1 MGIRMV
7 EVERRANLGIE
18 EHAQVVDELEPVLVE
33 YRNLVACYELYWSKV
48 AHAESVAADAQL
60 RAVMDH
66 VDTLPA
72 TVEAARARV
81 DELIK
86 VPD

>member
-1 MGIRMV
+1 M
-7 EVERRANLGIE
+7 ERRANLGLE
-18 EHAQVVDELEPVLVE
+18 EHQQVFEELEPVLVE
-33 YRNLVACYELYWSKV
+33 YRDLVACYELYWTKIV
-48 AHAESVAADAQL
+48 RAESVAADAQL

-72 TVEAARARV
+72 TVEAARGRI